1 MKIAIIGTGHVGGA
15 LGGRW
20 ARDGHEIIF
29 GSRDPQGE
37 KAQNLL
43 RLVPGNVRV
52 AGTTEAVSTA
62 EVVLLATPWSAMS
75 VAAAGTLAGRA
86 VGVAG
91 RAVGSVVAAGAD
103 EQATRT
109 RARQIST
116 ACKRGKRFIFHHP
129 S

>member
-29 GSRDPQGE
+29 GRVDPQGE

-52 AGTTEAVSTA
+52 SGTTEAVSTA
-62 EVVLLATPWSAMS
+62 EVVLLATPWSAIS
-75 VAAAGTLAGRA
+75 AAAINPTTWAAMECGTYPPISSQRFWTV
-86 VGVAG
+86 VGP
-91 RAVGSVVAAGAD
+91 RCMIKLAAGL
-103 EQATRT
+103 TRL
-109 RARQIST
+109 S
-116 ACKRGKRFIFHHP
+116 
-129 S
+129 